1 METEFTLQKT
11 GLKRVKSAVVE
22 WTNELNITFILF
34 TFSILIN
41 ESFRFNILV
50 ILVIYNTK
58 KKKMIFRYFYFIFY
72 NFIF

>member
-11 GLKRVKSAVVE
+11 GLKRVKSAAVE